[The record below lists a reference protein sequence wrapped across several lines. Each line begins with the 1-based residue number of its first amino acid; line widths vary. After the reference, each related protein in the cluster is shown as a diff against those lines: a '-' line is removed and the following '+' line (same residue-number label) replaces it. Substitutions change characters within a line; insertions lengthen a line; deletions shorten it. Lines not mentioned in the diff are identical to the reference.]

1 MRYRLLQPFNPHES
15 VKELTMRVCIALLM
29 MGLAGLAQAAIKT
42 EQIDYQSADGTR
54 LVGYYAYDDAI
65 KGQRPGVIVVHE
77 WWGLND
83 YAKRRARDLAA
94 LGYSAMA
101 IDMYGE
107 GKNTEHPKDAMGF
120 MQAALKDSDAA
131 AKRFDAGV
139 AQLKKQAQTNPDK
152 IAAIGYCFGGK
163 VVLDAARRGEALAG
177 VVSFHG
183 ALVTNTP
190 ATPGSVKAP
199 ILVEHGARDSMVT
212 AENVAAFKSEMDKAG
227 AKYQFVTLADAK
239 HGFTNPDADRLS
251 HGEHGGPD
259 IGYNKAADESSWKD
273 MQAFL
278 KKAFGA

>member
-1 MRYRLLQPFNPHES
+1 MRFW
-15 VKELTMRVCIALLM
+15 IALLM
-29 MGLAGLAQAAIKT
+29 MGLGGLAQAAVKT
-42 EQIDYQSADGTR
+42 EQINYQSADGTK

-65 KGQRPGVIVVHE
+65 KGKRPGIIVVHE

-120 MQAALKDSDAA
+120 MQAALKDGDAA
-131 AKRFDAGV
+131 NKRFDAGI
-139 AQLKKQAQTNPDK
+139 AELKKQPQTNPDK

-163 VVLDAARRGEALAG
+163 IVLDAARRGEPLAG

-199 ILVEHGARDSMVT
+199 MLVEHGAKDSMVT
-212 AENVAAFKSEMDKAG
+212 PENVVAFKNEMDKAG
-227 AKYQFVTLADAK
+227 ADYKFVSLDEAK

-278 KKAFGA
+278 KKVFGA

>member
-1 MRYRLLQPFNPHES
+1 MRFW
-15 VKELTMRVCIALLM
+15 IALLI

-42 EQIDYQSADGTR
+42 EQIDYQSADGTK

-65 KGQRPGVIVVHE
+65 KGQRPGIIVAHE
-77 WWGLND
+77 WWGLNE

-107 GKNTEHPKDAMGF
+107 GKNTEHPKDAMAF
-120 MQAALKDSDAA
+120 MQAALKDSAA
-131 AKRFDAGV
+131 ANKRFDAGLE
-139 AQLKKQAQTNPDK
+139 QLKKQPQTNPGK

-163 VVLDAARRGEALAG
+163 IVLDAARRGEPLAG

-183 ALVTNTP
+183 ALVTNSP
-190 ATPGSVKAP
+190 ATGPLKVP
-199 ILVEHGARDSMVT
+199 MLVEHGAKDSMVT
-212 AENVAAFKSEMDKAG
+212 PENVAAFKKEMDDVKAD
-227 AKYQFVTLADAK
+227 YQFVSLPDAK

-259 IGYNKAADESSWKD
+259 LGYNKAADESSWKD

-278 KKAFGA
+278 KKVFGA